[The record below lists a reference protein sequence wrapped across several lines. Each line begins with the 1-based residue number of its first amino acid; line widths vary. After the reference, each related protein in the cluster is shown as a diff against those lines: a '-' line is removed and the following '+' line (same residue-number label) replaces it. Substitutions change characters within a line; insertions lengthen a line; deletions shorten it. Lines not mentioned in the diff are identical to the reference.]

1 MVWKNKFHE
10 RINQLWKHAKEQNR
24 KITQTE
30 YAKRLGVTRNALM
43 GWLRGSGQPDVD
55 GLVRIATRE
64 NVSLA
69 WLRGDERP
77 RTENELLQDEQ
88 ALVMNITVVGSIAVC
103 SLEPP
108 VRNYNMLAR
117 AIRAQ

>member
-43 GWLRGSGQPDVD
+43 GWLRGSGQPDAD
-55 GLVRIATRE
+55 GFVRIAE
-64 NVSLA
+64 VEKVSL
-69 WLRGDERP
+69 
-77 RTENELLQDEQ
+77 TYVN
-88 ALVMNITVVGSIAVC
+88 
-103 SLEPP
+103 
-108 VRNYNMLAR
+108 
-117 AIRAQ
+117 